1 MIPAQDSAFLAV
13 SRAADLVQRRLVRA
27 PRFAGGAARRAADP
41 TAYVADSRLSGQ
53 RRRTNATSRTIPART
68 ARPTFLAVHLELFS
82 PARSALARPAGT
94 PASDGWR
101 RAQAA

>member
-53 RRRTNATSRTIPART
+53 RRRTNATSRT
-68 ARPTFLAVHLELFS
+68 
-82 PARSALARPAGT
+82 
-94 PASDGWR
+94 
-101 RAQAA
+101 